1 MCSIISLATQAHTE
15 ATHEKAACKHLQAAF
30 KLF

>member
-1 MCSIISLATQAHTE
+1 MCVIISLATQAHAE
-15 ATHEKAACKHLQAAF
+15 ATHEKAACKCLQAAF